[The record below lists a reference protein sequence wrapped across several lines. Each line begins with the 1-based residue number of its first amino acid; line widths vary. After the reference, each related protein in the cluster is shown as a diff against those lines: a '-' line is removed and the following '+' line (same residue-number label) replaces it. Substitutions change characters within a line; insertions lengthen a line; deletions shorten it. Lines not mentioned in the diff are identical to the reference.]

1 MHLQSSL
8 FFILSGL
15 WKSFEFLLHDINF
28 TFSSVNS
35 ILYCHPLWILMCY
48 TAFLISLQFFLNGF
62 TFISSHLILFSSL
75 SSNCFLLLFHLGHC
89 WQSALPSNLWSLL
102 SFTKQCFAAI
112 LPLLFIGHYTGR
124 YLSSPGVC
132 SELLLIHI
140 GAGFRWRAG
149 GQVELNC
156 SQANFQCDFHF
167 NISFQ
172 GFAESKSSLAFTAK
186 AFWGSKWWWTQTIL
200 KPSGNTALPDLQH
213 LTFME

>member
-1 MHLQSSL
+1 
-8 FFILSGL
+8 
-15 WKSFEFLLHDINF
+15 
-28 TFSSVNS
+28 
-35 ILYCHPLWILMCY
+35 MCY

-89 WQSALPSNLWSLL
+89 WQSALPSNLCYDL
-102 SFTKQCFAAI
+102 SFPFTKQCFAAI
-112 LPLLFIGHYTGR
+112 LPLIFIDHYTGR

-140 GAGFRWRAG
+140 GAGFRPRAG
-149 GQVELNC
+149 GQVELNS

-172 GFAESKSSLAFTAK
+172 GFAESKPSSAFTAK
-186 AFWGSKWWWTQTIL
+186 AF
-200 KPSGNTALPDLQH
+200 
-213 LTFME
+213 